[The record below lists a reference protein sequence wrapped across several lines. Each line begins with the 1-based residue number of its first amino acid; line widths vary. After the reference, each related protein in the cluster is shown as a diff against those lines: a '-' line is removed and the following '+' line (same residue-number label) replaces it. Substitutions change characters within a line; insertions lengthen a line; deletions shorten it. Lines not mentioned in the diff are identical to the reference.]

1 MQQGSLKDVSR
12 FQSYVNKIQNIQ
24 QNQDF
29 INAPGTTVI
38 PLDAAKQYA
47 ATLSGISNAQA
58 ALLLSTQGLTNA
70 DIQRTLTA
78 KGLSTELQYQAMAEA
93 GLLSSKK
100 ELLASDLKAILTS
113 QLQSEERANEVLA
126 SMGLSIAT
134 EAEGQ
139 QTIKLTTYKLARA
152 QASKHLTE
160 AEAKELGLTLGV
172 SAATNIQATTT
183 LPKWIMSLR
192 ASTAAIWKQVAAT
205 ATWMA
210 TNPAGWITAGVLA
223 IGTAITAIFTINKA
237 IDKHRQKIIETGETA
252 SENIQTIR
260 DNLSNMKS
268 SVENACTTYEQLQA
282 GVDVSNNTNLS
293 LSDENFQKFLDTNN
307 QLAELFPELIKG
319 TDAEGNAILN
329 LGSNA
334 AETAQILNDMADAKR
349 RALGTEVKDNMT
361 DVMDGLYEST
371 RDARTEIR
379 KLSTATDLDFDLAGL
394 HTNIMNSM
402 SGGQQQI
409 SLSKDYSNDF
419 DSEELLNSITDQL
432 NERFG
437 TNLSTAYDDWSNSYV
452 LDLTSLTTEQY
463 QTACTIIANQWKHIA
478 KVLPEQYDAS
488 ASVAAKEMNQSYKAN
503 VMDILTGLDGD
514 SNYNNLDTNL
524 QNMARQMVTNL
535 NYAQY
540 ADEIK
545 GTYSDDIYQFFN
557 DKFLTSMATATSKD
571 RAKISQ
577 LYSNILSLDPDA
589 PLQENAAAI
598 EQYTS
603 ELSKLL
609 GDTLSADDLVN
620 MFDLGDF
627 DSTLITRAQ
636 TAITDDLAENDP
648 LKEQLNDYIAG
659 LNASDL
665 NLILSMSMDERSQI
679 DSLDELEDWLDRA
692 HTRANAVH
700 ITPIVDTEAFKEALA
715 DASEEVADAQLRL
728 NDTQLTAA
736 NASQLL
742 KDATINEIA
751 GLINENTALGN
762 SCDGLYSYMNM
773 KLSAAGSALSTS
785 SDIDNLINLC
795 SALDATSTYLVKYSE
810 FKKRMEN
817 GESPT
822 GYWKSDEYTLESYRQ
837 SAVKEVKD
845 ALTKYKKQ
853 STSSAPATASP
864 SSSDQ
869 RTSAKEYNWMETAI
883 TRCTEALSR
892 LKTIQENT
900 FLSWS
905 SRNQALNQEI
915 AETGNQISM
924 LSQIYAG
931 YMAQAD
937 ASGLSE
943 DYKAKVRD
951 GSMQIES
958 ISDAGL
964 QDRID
969 QYQQWYKAAAD
980 IQSQIEELNRSLA
993 DLALKEFESIQSQFE
1008 NRLSDFT
1015 NTASRI
1021 QDEMDLIEAK
1031 GHVVSQ
1037 SMYRQLISNE
1047 KANRQELTSE
1057 REQLLRSLNA
1067 AIASGHLISGSEQWY
1082 EMQKK
1087 IQDVEAA
1094 IRKADQSLQDYNN
1107 SLRQLK
1113 WDAFDRMQEKLS
1125 GQIDESEYLRK
1136 LLEQEDTT
1144 DASGKHGLSKY
1155 GVAELDIRGANYQ
1168 IYLEQIRKYKSEIA
1182 SLDKQIA
1189 KDPGNQ
1195 TLLERRQK
1203 LVEAQRES
1211 TLAAREEKQAMIEL
1225 ARKGYDAIIDS
1236 MEELISKKKEALKSE
1251 QDLYEYQKSIA
1262 EKTKN
1267 IATLEKQRAA
1277 YSNDTSEEG
1286 RKRLQEITVKLQE
1299 AQEDLKDTEYQK
1311 WISTQEDMMD
1321 QALSDYQTFVDEK
1334 FSDTDA
1340 LIEELLTTTD
1350 ENQSTTNRVLA
1361 ELAKAA
1367 GYKLSED
1374 LLKRIRAHNEIIY
1387 HVTPDLPLVYGNVTG
1402 AAAPVQSY
1410 SREYELA
1417 LQNLLQT
1424 TAHPSLP
1431 AQSVNSGDISIRIDQ
1446 MNLPNVTRPEEFSR
1460 SLITALQNDSNVVKS
1475 IQAVSTDLIAGKSIH
1490 RVRRY

>member
-1 MQQGSLKDVSR
+1 MQAPSTSSSHLKLSLDL
-12 FQSYVNKIQNIQ
+12 F
-24 QNQDF
+24 D
-29 INAPGTTVI
+29 
-38 PLDAAKQYA
+38 QYA
-47 ATLSGISNAQA
+47 TALSDIDGAQA

-70 DIQRTLTA
+70 DIQRTLAA
-78 KGLSTELQYQAMAEA
+78 KGLSTEMQYQAMAEA

-100 ELLASDLKAILTS
+100 ELLASDLKSILTS
-113 QLQSEERANEVLA
+113 QLQSEELANEVLA
-126 SMGLSIAT
+126 SMGLSVAT

-139 QTIKLTTYKLARA
+139 QTVKLTTYKLARA
-152 QASKHLTE
+152 QASGYLTE

-183 LPKWIMSLR
+183 LPKWIASLK
-192 ASTAAIWKQVAAT
+192 ASTTAIWEQIAAT
-205 ATWMA
+205 VTWMA

-223 IGTAITAIFTINKA
+223 IGTAITAIFAINKA

-252 SENIQTIR
+252 SENIQTIK

-268 SVENACTTYEQLQA
+268 SVEDACNTYEQLQA
-282 GVDVSNNTNLS
+282 GVDISTNTNLS
-293 LSDENFQKFLDTNN
+293 LSDEDYQKFLDTNN

-319 TDAEGNAILN
+319 TDIEGNAILN
-329 LGSNA
+329 LGTNA
-334 AETAQILNDMADAKR
+334 AETTQILNDLAAAKR
-349 RALGTEVKDNMT
+349 KALGTEIKNNMT
-361 DVMDGLYEST
+361 DVMNGIYEST
-371 RDARTEIR
+371 RNAREEIDR
-379 KLSTATDLDFDLAGL
+379 FSSTNTKYDTAAL
-394 HTNIMNSM
+394 HTTLMNSM
-402 SGGQQQI
+402 YSDQKHI
-409 SLSKDYSNDF
+409 SLGKDFSENF
-419 DSEELLNSITDQL
+419 DSQTMLNSIANQL
-432 NERFG
+432 NQELG
-437 TNLSTAYDDWSNSYV
+437 TNLSATYSSWSDSYF
-452 LDLTSLTTEQY
+452 LDLSSLADDQY
-463 QTACTIIANQWKHIA
+463 EKAYSILANQGDHIFET
-478 KVLPEQYDAS
+478 LSTQYAAASSDAR
-488 ASVAAKEMNQSYKAN
+488 EEINQAYKAN
-503 VMDILTGLDGD
+503 IMDVLTGLDVD
-514 SNYNNLDTNL
+514 SNYSNLDTNL
-524 QNMARQMVTNL
+524 QNMAKQMVTNL
-535 NYAQY
+535 DYAQY
-540 ADEIK
+540 ADEINDN
-545 GTYSDDIYQFFN
+545 YSGDIYQFFH
-557 DKFLTSMATATSKD
+557 DKFLNAMSTASSEDKD
-571 RAKISQ
+571 KIDQ

-636 TAITDDLAENDP
+636 TAITDGLAENDP

-795 SALDATSTYLVKYSE
+795 SALDATSTYLVKYSD

-853 STSSAPATASP
+853 STSSAPSTSAP
-864 SSSDQ
+864 SSSGQ
-869 RTSAKEYNWMETAI
+869 STSAKEYNWMETAI

-915 AETGNQISM
+915 AETGNQISI

-943 DYKAKVRD
+943 DYKSKVRN

-958 ISDAGL
+958 IADAGL
-964 QDRID
+964 QERID

-993 DLALKEFESIQSQFE
+993 DLALQEFEAIQSQFE

-1015 NTASRI
+1015 NTANRI

-1037 SMYRQLISNE
+1037 SMYRQLIANE
-1047 KANRQELTSE
+1047 KANRQELTAE

-1082 EMQKK
+1082 DMQKK
-1087 IQDVEAA
+1087 IQDVDAA
-1094 IRKADQSLQDYNN
+1094 IREADKSLQDYNN

-1125 GQIDESEYLRK
+1125 GQTDESEYLRK

-1155 GVAELDIRGANYQ
+1155 GIAELDIRGANYQ

-1211 TLAAREEKQAMIEL
+1211 VLAAREEKQAMIDL

-1236 MEELISKKKEALKSE
+1236 MEELISKKKEALKNE

-1321 QALSDYQTFVDEK
+1321 QALSDYQAFVDEK

-1340 LIEELLTTTD
+1340 LIAELLTTTD

-1374 LLKRIRAHNEIIY
+1374 LLKRIRTYNEKIY
-1387 HVTPDLPLVYGNVTG
+1387 QVTPDLPLVYGNVTS

-1424 TAHPSLP
+1424 TARPSLP
-1431 AQSVNSGDISIRIDQ
+1431 AQSVTSGGVSIRIDQ

-1460 SLITALQNDSNVVKS
+1460 NLITALQNDSGVVKS